1 MKVKQYPNKF
11 DPDRENVSRFFAS
24 GKRIKTKSGRVRV
37 VKPRQYAH
45 MHKAALP
52 C

>member
-1 MKVKQYPNKF
+1 MKQKQNANKF
-11 DPDRENVSRFFAS
+11 NPDRENITRFFAS